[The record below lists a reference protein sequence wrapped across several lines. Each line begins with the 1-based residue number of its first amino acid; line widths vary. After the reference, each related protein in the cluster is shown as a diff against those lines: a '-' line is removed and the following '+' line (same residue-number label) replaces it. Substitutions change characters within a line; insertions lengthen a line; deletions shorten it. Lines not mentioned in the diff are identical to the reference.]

1 MYLSKPQN
9 GEAYGTAPP
18 IQLGRP
24 IGFAREELL
33 RLLLILLVDHD
44 GSHHHPKNC
53 GTENQPI
60 RVHDSPFCWLG
71 QAMTKAY
78 LGEMKTK

>member
-9 GEAYGTAPP
+9 GEAYGTVPP

-24 IGFAREELL
+24 IGFALEGLL
-33 RLLLILLVDHD
+33 RLLLILLVNHD
-44 GSHHHPKNC
+44 GGHHHPKNC

-60 RVHDSPFCWLG
+60 RVHESSFCELG
-71 QAMTKAY
+71 QSMTKAY
-78 LGEMKTK
+78 LEEMKTE

>member
-1 MYLSKPQN
+1 
-9 GEAYGTAPP
+9 
-18 IQLGRP
+18 
-24 IGFAREELL
+24 
-33 RLLLILLVDHD
+33 LLILLVDHD

-78 LGEMKTK
+78 LREMKTK